1 MFYYFFEFIIAFSR
15 FKNKKLGKCAIV
27 TYNNNL
33 KEEKSE
39 ISRSITDDDNVYEGV
54 SERAHLR

>member
-1 MFYYFFEFIIAFSR
+1 MNLSSLFQDLKI
-15 FKNKKLGKCAIV
+15 KKLGEYAIV

-33 KEEKSE
+33 KGEKSE
-39 ISRSITDDDNVYEGV
+39 ISWSITDDDNVYEGV